1 MQGKAKIQLFDADT
15 GRQVYEAEEKNL
27 VTDAI
32 KNIMSVPPAYM
43 MMGLPTTQFY
53 GGLSPVATALYGGI
67 MLYGQTLTESKSN
80 VMPDMVNPP
89 PLVGHAGGNYSGTNV
104 LRGNY
109 NENESGQIEGGWR
122 HVWDFATD
130 KANGTIRC
138 LALTS
143 KHGGNSGF
151 VKNDTDFND
160 FLEPYLMNQIVSGAP
175 SWSGYYWKTVSKYAN
190 GRYEILLGIFEDGKI
205 LTQSAESTN
214 ASPAYRIFIN
224 QYSIVNT
231 SKLGLQTEARPEY
244 LELVKSVEAGYTNDS
259 RVGCTVS
266 NDGKIVFV
274 RYTGSSTKTIEYKRF
289 SPITL
294 ELEDSKTMSI
304 ENLIENNLVSKYISE
319 SGVEFEDKLYFYYN
333 YKVYSIDK
341 RGNSGPIL
349 ELTKNVSEPFSWGF
363 LQDCAFGYGQILDL
377 GAQKTYIPVLDGRL
391 NRPINIKGINPPLF
405 IFQYSDAGK
414 VLPAIYTKY
423 HGTINNLSAP
433 ITKTSNQTM
442 KIVYEL
448 LW

>member
-43 MMGLPTTQFY
+43 MMGLPTAQFY
-53 GGLSPVATALYGGI
+53 GGISPVATALYGGI

-160 FLEPYLMNQIVSGAP
+160 FLEPYLMNQIVSG
-175 SWSGYYWKTVSKYAN
+175 
-190 GRYEILLGIFEDGKI
+190 R
-205 LTQSAESTN
+205 
-214 ASPAYRIFIN
+214 
-224 QYSIVNT
+224 
-231 SKLGLQTEARPEY
+231 
-244 LELVKSVEAGYTNDS
+244 
-259 RVGCTVS
+259 
-266 NDGKIVFV
+266 
-274 RYTGSSTKTIEYKRF
+274 
-289 SPITL
+289 
-294 ELEDSKTMSI
+294 
-304 ENLIENNLVSKYISE
+304 
-319 SGVEFEDKLYFYYN
+319 
-333 YKVYSIDK
+333 
-341 RGNSGPIL
+341 
-349 ELTKNVSEPFSWGF
+349 
-363 LQDCAFGYGQILDL
+363 L
-377 GAQKTYIPVLDGRL
+377 GAAIIGK
-391 NRPINIKGINPPLF
+391 LF
-405 IFQYSDAGK
+405 PSMRTADMIFFWAFLK
-414 VLPAIYTKY
+414 MERFLRRA
-423 HGTINNLSAP
+423 
-433 ITKTSNQTM
+433 
-442 KIVYEL
+442 
-448 LW
+448 